1 VSLSARIG
9 QRTRGLRRFAREYRR
24 DRAGMVG
31 LIILIGFV
39 LLAVGAPLLFGA
51 PPTLGSADG
60 ALLDASW
67 KYPLGTDEVARDV
80 LPLVVYGSRI
90 SLIVGFLA
98 TLISILIG
106 TLVGIVAGYNGGRID
121 TVLMRATDFF
131 LVTPALVLAILVAS
145 IAGPSLINVIAII
158 GFTSWPATARV
169 IRAQTL
175 SVKERAFVAR
185 SRAYGARAPHVI
197 RRHILPNVWP
207 MIMASST
214 LTVATAIFLETT
226 LAFLGLADP
235 TATSWGTMM
244 HRAFVAGAAGLGKWG
259 YVFAPGIAVSMVI
272 LAFTFMGRAFER
284 ILNPRLQRRHN
295 DGPIV
300 ESVAQAVVVP

>member
-1 VSLSARIG
+1 
-9 QRTRGLRRFAREYRR
+9 
-24 DRAGMVG
+24 MVG
-31 LIILIGFV
+31 LAILIVFV
-39 LLAVGAPLLFGA
+39 LLAIAAPLIYGA
-51 PPTLGSADG
+51 PPALGSADG
-60 ALLDASW
+60 PLLDPSW

-80 LPLVVYGSRI
+80 LALVIFGSRI
-90 SLIVGFLA
+90 SLVVGFIA
-98 TLISILIG
+98 TLISVGIG
-106 TLVGIVAGYNGGRID
+106 TLVGIVAGYNGGAID
-121 TVLMRATDFF
+121 TLLMRTTDFF

-145 IAGPSLINVIAII
+145 IAGPSLINVIVII

-185 SRAYGARAPHVI
+185 SRAYGAGGPHVI
-197 RRHILPNVWP
+197 RRHILPNLWP

-244 HRAFVAGAAGLGKWG
+244 NRAFVAGAAGLGKWG
-259 YVFAPGIAVSMVI
+259 YVFAPGVAVGLII
-272 LAFTFMGRAFER
+272 LAFTFIGRALER
-284 ILNPRLQRRHN
+284 ILNPRLQIRRS
-295 DGPIV
+295 DGPVV
-300 ESVAQAVVVP
+300 ESVARAVIVP

>member
-1 VSLSARIG
+1 
-9 QRTRGLRRFAREYRR
+9 
-24 DRAGMVG
+24 MVG
-31 LIILIGFV
+31 LAILIVFV
-39 LLAVGAPLLFGA
+39 LLAIAAPLIYGA
-51 PPTLGSADG
+51 PPALGSADG
-60 ALLDASW
+60 PLLDPSW

-80 LPLVVYGSRI
+80 LALVIFGSRI
-90 SLIVGFLA
+90 SLVVGFIA
-98 TLISILIG
+98 TLISVGIG
-106 TLVGIVAGYNGGRID
+106 TLVGIVAGYNGGAID
-121 TVLMRATDFF
+121 TLLMRTTDFF

-145 IAGPSLINVIAII
+145 IAGPSLINVIVII

-185 SRAYGARAPHVI
+185 SRAYGAGGPHVI
-197 RRHILPNVWP
+197 RRHILPNLWP

-244 HRAFVAGAAGLGKWG
+244 NRAFVAGAAGLGKWG
-259 YVFAPGIAVSMVI
+259 YVFAPGVAVGLII
-272 LAFTFMGRAFER
+272 LAFTFIGRALER
-284 ILNPRLQRRHN
+284 ILNPRLQMRRS
-295 DGPIV
+295 DGPVV
-300 ESVAQAVVVP
+300 ESAARAVIVP

>member
-1 VSLSARIG
+1 MAGLAILS
-9 QRTRGLRRFAREYRR
+9 
-24 DRAGMVG
+24 V
-31 LIILIGFV
+31 FV
-39 LLAVGAPLLFGA
+39 LLAIAAPLIFG
-51 PPTLGSADG
+51 PPPALGSADA
-60 ALLDASW
+60 ALADPSW

-80 LPLVVYGSRI
+80 LALVAYGSRI
-90 SLIVGFLA
+90 SLVVGFLA
-98 TLISILIG
+98 TLISVGIG

-121 TVLMRATDFF
+121 TVLMRMTDFF

-145 IAGPSLINVIAII
+145 VAGPSLVNVIVII

-185 SRAYGARAPHVI
+185 SRAYGARAPHLM
-197 RRHILPNVWP
+197 RRHILPNVWSL
-207 MIMASST
+207 IMASST

-244 HRAFVAGAAGLGKWG
+244 NRAFVAGAAGLGKWG
-259 YVFAPGIAVSMVI
+259 YLFAPGVAVSLVI
-272 LAFTFMGRAFER
+272 IAFTLIGRAFER
-284 ILNPRLQRRHN
+284 ILNPRLRERSVDPLAMVPGQRVGV
-295 DGPIV
+295 GP
-300 ESVAQAVVVP
+300 

>member
-1 VSLSARIG
+1 
-9 QRTRGLRRFAREYRR
+9 
-24 DRAGMVG
+24 MVG
-31 LIILIGFV
+31 LLILLVFA
-39 LLAVGAPLLFGA
+39 LLAIGAPLLFGP

-60 ALLDASW
+60 PLLDASA

-80 LPLVVYGSRI
+80 LALVIYGSRI
-90 SLIVGFLA
+90 SLVVGFLA
-98 TLISILIG
+98 TLISVGIG
-106 TLVGIVAGYNGGRID
+106 TLVGIIAGYNGGAVD

-145 IAGPSLINVIAII
+145 IAGPSLVNVIVII

-185 SRAYGARAPHVI
+185 SRAYGAHAPHVI

-244 HRAFVAGAAGLGKWG
+244 NRAFVAGAAGLGKWG
-259 YVFAPGIAVSMVI
+259 YVFAPGVAVSVVI

-284 ILNPRLQRRHN
+284 ILNPRLGARRN
-295 DGPIV
+295 DGPVV
-300 ESVAQAVVVP
+300 ESVAQAVIVP

>member
-1 VSLSARIG
+1 VTLRASFA
-9 QRTRGLRRFAREYRR
+9 QRMRGVRRFARAYRR
-24 DRAGMVG
+24 DRGGMVG
-31 LIILIGFV
+31 LAILLVFV
-39 LLAVGAPLLFGA
+39 VLAVIAPLLFG
-51 PPTLGSADG
+51 PPPALGSADG
-60 ALLDASW
+60 PLLGPSL

-80 LPLVVYGSRI
+80 LALVVYGSRI

-98 TLISILIG
+98 TLISIFIG
-106 TLVGIVAGYNGGRID
+106 TLIGIVAGYNGGHID
-121 TVLMRATDFF
+121 TILMRATDFF

-175 SVKERAFVAR
+175 TVKERAFVAR

-235 TATSWGTMM
+235 TATSWGTLM

-259 YVFAPGIAVSMVI
+259 YVFAPGVAVSMVI

-284 ILNPRLQRRHN
+284 ILNPRLQGRQS
-295 DGPIV
+295 DVPIAD
-300 ESVAQAVVVP
+300 SVAQAVIVR

>member
-1 VSLSARIG
+1 
-9 QRTRGLRRFAREYRR
+9 LRRFAREYRH
-24 DRAGMVG
+24 DRAGVVG
-31 LIILIGFV
+31 LGILIVFV
-39 LLAVGAPLLFGA
+39 LLAIGAPLLFG
-51 PPTLGSADG
+51 PLPTLGSADG
-60 ALLDASW
+60 PLLDATG

-80 LPLVVYGSRI
+80 LALVVYGSRI
-90 SLIVGFLA
+90 SLVVGFLA
-98 TLISILIG
+98 TLISVGIG
-106 TLVGIVAGYNGGRID
+106 TLVGIVAGYNGGGID

-145 IAGPSLINVIAII
+145 IAGPSLVNVIVII

-175 SVKERAFVAR
+175 SLKERAFVAR
-185 SRAYGARAPHVI
+185 SRAYGAGAPHII
-197 RRHILPNVWP
+197 RRHILPNLLP

-244 HRAFVAGAAGLGKWG
+244 NRAFVAGAAGLGKWG

-284 ILNPRLQRRHN
+284 ILNPRLQGRHK
-295 DGPIV
+295 DGPVV